1 MNIILIE
8 DDPRIADFL
17 QRGLKAEGL
26 QVQRA
31 ATGPEGLALVQDAAR
46 QTAPGDAP
54 TVVVLDLMLPGMNG
68 LEICQTLRAQ
78 GVPFPILM
86 LTALSALEDRVAGLR
101 MGADDYL
108 CKPFEFEELLARLEA
123 LCRRAQGMATRPSHL
138 QVADIVLD
146 RDSMRATRAGEVLN
160 LTARELAL
168 LELLMSAPG
177 RLFSRER
184 ILSSVW
190 GLNEDPLTNVVDV
203 YIRRLRSKIDEGR
216 DSPLIQTM
224 RGLGYRLEAQA
235 QRECIGRVLVG
246 REHAV
251 ARAARAAVDAVRA
264 GVGDQLVLV
273 TVEREAGLG
282 DAPGVASDEGAH
294 GRRALEQVVQAVVAQ
309 RHITRHTVA
318 VGHHDLQDPGAQV
331 ANGHS
336 HAALV
341 VQQKER
347 RGSAIELALKTGRFE
362 QAGERFGVH
371 DSSEAVQS
379 VQVTGAG
386 LNNTRALC
394 SFQCSAQVF
403 LRPLATSSIR

>member
-31 ATGPEGLALVQDAAR
+31 ATGPEGLALVQDTAR
-46 QTAPGDAP
+46 QALAGHPT
-54 TVVVLDLMLPGMNG
+54 TVVILDLMLPGMNG
-68 LEICQTLRAQ
+68 LDICQSLRAQ

-86 LTALSALEDRVAGLR
+86 LTALNAIEDRVAGLR

-123 LCRRAQGMATRPSHL
+123 LGRRAQGMQTMRPSQL

-146 RDSMRATRAGEVLN
+146 RDSMRASRAGEALN

-216 DSPLIQTM
+216 ASPLIHTM
-224 RGLGYRLEAQA
+224 RGLGYRLEAPA
-235 QRECIGRVLVG
+235 DG
-246 REHAV
+246 
-251 ARAARAAVDAVRA
+251 
-264 GVGDQLVLV
+264 
-273 TVEREAGLG
+273 VERPFRL
-282 DAPGVASDEGAH
+282 P
-294 GRRALEQVVQAVVAQ
+294 R
-309 RHITRHTVA
+309 
-318 VGHHDLQDPGAQV
+318 
-331 ANGHS
+331 
-336 HAALV
+336 
-341 VQQKER
+341 
-347 RGSAIELALKTGRFE
+347 
-362 QAGERFGVH
+362 
-371 DSSEAVQS
+371 
-379 VQVTGAG
+379 
-386 LNNTRALC
+386 
-394 SFQCSAQVF
+394 
-403 LRPLATSSIR
+403 

>member
-1 MNIILIE
+1 MMPNQSPTMNIILIE

-26 QVQRA
+26 QVQLA
-31 ATGPEGLALVQDAAR
+31 ATGPQGLALVQDTAR
-46 QTAPGDAP
+46 QNNACPVP

-68 LEICQTLRAQ
+68 LDICQILRAQ

-123 LCRRAQGMATRPSHL
+123 LGRRTQGLSSARPSQL

-146 RDSMRATRAGEVLN
+146 RDSMRASRAGEALN

-203 YIRRLRSKIDEGR
+203 YIRRLRSKIDDGR
-216 DSPLIQTM
+216 ACPLIQTM
-224 RGLGYRLEAQA
+224 RGLGYRLEAPA
-235 QRECIGRVLVG
+235 
-246 REHAV
+246 
-251 ARAARAAVDAVRA
+251 
-264 GVGDQLVLV
+264 
-273 TVEREAGLG
+273 
-282 DAPGVASDEGAH
+282 
-294 GRRALEQVVQAVVAQ
+294 
-309 RHITRHTVA
+309 
-318 VGHHDLQDPGAQV
+318 DPG
-331 ANGHS
+331 
-336 HAALV
+336 
-341 VQQKER
+341 
-347 RGSAIELALKTGRFE
+347 
-362 QAGERFGVH
+362 
-371 DSSEAVQS
+371 
-379 VQVTGAG
+379 
-386 LNNTRALC
+386 
-394 SFQCSAQVF
+394 
-403 LRPLATSSIR
+403 LATPL

>member
-31 ATGPEGLALVQDAAR
+31 ATGPEGLALVQETAR
-46 QTAPGDAP
+46 QALPTQAP
-54 TVVVLDLMLPGMNG
+54 TVVILDLMLPGMNG
-68 LEICQTLRAQ
+68 LDICQNLRAQ

-86 LTALSALEDRVAGLR
+86 LTALNSTEDRVTGLR

-123 LCRRAQGMATRPSHL
+123 LGRRAQGLHTSRTSQL

-146 RDSMRATRAGEVLN
+146 RDSMRASRAGESLN

-168 LELLMSAPG
+168 LELLMSSPG

-216 DSPLIQTM
+216 PCPLIHTM
-224 RGLGYRLEAQA
+224 RGLGYRLEAPEQ
-235 QRECIGRVLVG
+235 
-246 REHAV
+246 
-251 ARAARAAVDAVRA
+251 DA
-264 GVGDQLVLV
+264 
-273 TVEREAGLG
+273 
-282 DAPGVASDEGAH
+282 H
-294 GRRALEQVVQAVVAQ
+294 
-309 RHITRHTVA
+309 
-318 VGHHDLQDPGAQV
+318 
-331 ANGHS
+331 
-336 HAALV
+336 
-341 VQQKER
+341 
-347 RGSAIELALKTGRFE
+347 
-362 QAGERFGVH
+362 
-371 DSSEAVQS
+371 
-379 VQVTGAG
+379 
-386 LNNTRALC
+386 
-394 SFQCSAQVF
+394 
-403 LRPLATSSIR
+403 